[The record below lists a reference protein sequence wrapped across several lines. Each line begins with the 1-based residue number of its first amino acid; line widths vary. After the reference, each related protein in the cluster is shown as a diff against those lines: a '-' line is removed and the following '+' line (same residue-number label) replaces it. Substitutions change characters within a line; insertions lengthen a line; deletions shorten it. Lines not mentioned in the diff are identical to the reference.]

1 MDFFQRQWPMF
12 SQNEKNKIRNM
23 TVFVGGAG
31 GLGTHQLIHL
41 QRIGAKK
48 VYIIDKDNVEPSN
61 LNRQILYGYDDIGL
75 SKVRVARDRLESFK
89 METEFEIIE
98 GKICS
103 DLEIPAEID
112 VILDALD
119 NYQARFI
126 LDELAHKYNKPL
138 VHGAVDS
145 WHGQVTSIIPGRT
158 PSLKEIFGEV
168 TKSKESGAGRPIPV
182 FSPVVAS
189 VAITQVIEAV
199 KLHINKEDNLA
210 NNLLLINWED
220 YSFEKI
226 EVQLD

>member
-23 TVFVGGAG
+23 KIFVGGAG
-31 GLGTHQLIHL
+31 GLGTHQLIQL

-48 VYIIDKDNVEPSN
+48 IYIVDKDKVEPSN

-75 SKVRVARDRLESFK
+75 SKVRAARDRLKSFK

-98 GKICS
+98 GGISS
-103 DLEIPAEID
+103 DLEIPTEVD

-119 NYQARFI
+119 NYHARFI
-126 LDELAHKYNKPL
+126 LDELAHKYNKPF

-145 WHGQVTSIIPGRT
+145 WHGQVTSIIPGCT
-158 PSLKEIFGEV
+158 PSLKEILGGGAI
-168 TKSKESGAGRPIPV
+168 SKKTEAGQPIPV

-189 VAITQVIEAV
+189 VAIVQVIEAV
-199 KLHINKEDNLA
+199 KLHVKKEENLA
-210 NNLLLINWED
+210 NTLMLINWED
-220 YSFEKI
+220 YSLEKI
-226 EVQLD
+226 EIQLD